1 MASSQPPRITC
12 KCKRSRCKHCMHCS
26 RCGCS
31 CDGLD
36 IVTKLSRVCG
46 GKQPTAS
53 RNPRAT
59 KFTTHPEEKAEEEE
73 EEEAEDLADFC
84 FEPPPEI
91 QVPERQ
97 LRARQVRSQ
106 PGRPKSPYVVAHE
119 EALTMKS
126 VREFFKLETNALKN
140 FPSKHLLPS
149 DPEGLQTAI
158 VHELV
163 NGQSNEKKAVDV
175 LVEMQEALPLV
186 SRQRQAILAALS
198 ELLTYS
204 QMKHA
209 IEGIGTKSMRTAKRN
224 YRMIMSGIEIPMPV
238 RSIARY
244 CKKKVNT
251 YNILE
256 YNNNSN
262 RQGSYVSLNVLKF
275 HSSPEMSLNVLK
287 NVKAESN
294 LSAATTI
301 YDFKAVDID
310 GNEVSLEKYSQQGMQ
325 MRILCSPAAKGL
337 SIPLKLCMVLEFAPK
352 IHEEPGTNS
361 EIKEFAAKYGVKF
374 DMYSKIDV
382 NGKDTHPLWTFLKE
396 KQKGFLGDNIKWNF
410 TKFII
415 DKEGKPVKRYSP
427 TTEPNHPA
435 ELKDKSFQTIMYFN
449 QIFSNGYKPELEIIR
464 CIYNKNNCGISPI
477 RLQRMLLDVQK
488 YTLNVTYKP
497 GKELILTDM
506 LSHAYLNEEHPGDA
520 ETFRTEINLISRLSV
535 STDKY
540 DLIKNEIDEDPE
552 LQALKQ
558 IVKNG

>member
-238 RSIARY
+238 RSIA
-244 CKKKVNT
+244 
-251 YNILE
+251 
-256 YNNNSN
+256 
-262 RQGSYVSLNVLKF
+262 
-275 HSSPEMSLNVLK
+275 SSSFIQ
-287 NVKAESN
+287 AESN